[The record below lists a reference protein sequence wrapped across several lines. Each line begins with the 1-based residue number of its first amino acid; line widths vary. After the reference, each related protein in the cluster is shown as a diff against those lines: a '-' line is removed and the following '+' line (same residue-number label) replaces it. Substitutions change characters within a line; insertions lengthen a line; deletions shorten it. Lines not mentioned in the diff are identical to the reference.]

1 MVMPRASPC
10 LAVARSGYHAPQR
23 PVGGARSGRYLPPAG
38 AAWIGFIAC
47 GESDHSVTT
56 TGEDPL
62 AADSVGSDRA
72 SPVTHQE
79 RVAAHFDAA
88 ALYWQAV
95 YDDPRLQGVIYRERQ
110 RAVLQRVVELSPPAA
125 GPVLELG
132 CGAGL
137 RTVELGARGYAV
149 HAVDASQAMV
159 DLTAARLQREG
170 FTSVRTRVADVHSL
184 PFADGAFLIVIAVG
198 LLPWLDAPEL
208 ALEEMARVLR
218 PRGTLVLTADNRARL
233 NIWVDPRANQLL
245 APIKRLRRQLR
256 RTPPAGPTQR
266 MHFPSHVDA
275 LLKAAGFSI
284 ERRATVGFGPF
295 SVFSRQL

>member
-1 MVMPRASPC
+1 M
-10 LAVARSGYHAPQR
+10 
-23 PVGGARSGRYLPPAG
+23 
-38 AAWIGFIAC
+38 
-47 GESDHSVTT
+47 TT

-72 SPVTHQE
+72 SPGTHQE

-137 RTVELGARGYAV
+137 LTVELAARGYAV

-256 RTPPAGPTQR
+256 RMPPAGPTQR

-284 ERRATVGFGPF
+284 ERRGTVGFGPF
-295 SVFSRQL
+295 SVFSRQLLADAAGIRLHERLQALADRDWPIVRSSGWHYLVSARKLHVRRDATADSSGE